1 MKTGGAR
8 PFGRAPPV
16 GFILLLPF
24 KTPLVLVQGQA
35 HGFRAFLIG
44 FLLGGLRL
52 AGALELV
59 GVFRACPFGRDG
71 GG

>member
-1 MKTGGAR
+1 M
-8 PFGRAPPV
+8 
-16 GFILLLPF
+16 LLPF

-35 HGFRAFLIG
+35 QGLRAFLIG

-59 GVFRACPFGRDG
+59 VVFRTCPSGRDG
-71 GG
+71 GS